1 MDWLSIIVAA
11 LIIGTGL
18 MESRKKKQKKE
29 AKQARKAREARA
41 KMADGRRNAP
51 EQPPRRPASGHPYA
65 ESPKEQGMTLDDF
78 RRKYDNARQKA
89 EQLKDIIDESLPE
102 GVGSLKEGRGSTEGR
117 GYTEGRGSR
126 EGRGYTEGRGSR
138 EGRGYTEGRG
148 SREGRG
154 YTEGRGS
161 REGAPRRP
169 KKIGK
174 ATADPV
180 LAIPVE
186 MAETHRQPPEKTVV
200 ATPIQTVYQE
210 KTSGYDQ
217 IARQLRQQKLT
228 PLQQAIIWSEIL
240 GPPKAKR
247 PKGNPYKSQP
257 F

>member
-138 EGRGYTEGRG
+138 EG
-148 SREGRG
+148 
-154 YTEGRGS
+154 
-161 REGAPRRP
+161 APRRP

-217 IARQLRQQKLT
+217 IARQLQQQKLT